1 MIDALKETDLI
12 IDKINSSF
20 ASHDLRIKNVYFIND
35 YKNNFFM
42 KLKLSFII
50 FKNNY
55 KNVYIVM
62 PNTLNLFIAKMSFS
76 KNKITLS
83 TYADKW
89 YTKILSFGMRKVK
102 HTIDNLTLDS
112 YLKLINKNYTHKEF
126 IKIIQL
132 PLIESTYKLV
142 DKNKF
147 KIGLSLTAGNKLKT
161 IDTKTWIKI
170 FNIIE
175 KLDHV
180 IFIFGLE
187 SEKKE
192 LNELNKVYDLNKLNI
207 ISLLGK
213 IPLKELPSTIS
224 KMNLYISSDTG
235 NSYIADSFNI
245 PLINFAGPCYMKEQ
259 RPIGKNVLIIES
271 NSPYAPFSFIFKAP
285 YSGNIDDLYTINEEQ
300 ERQIEKF
307 ILNNYKELQFFE

>member
-12 IDKINSSF
+12 IDQINSSF
-20 ASHDLRIKNVYFIND
+20 ACNDLRIKNIYFIND

-50 FKNNY
+50 FRNNY
-55 KNVYIVM
+55 ENVYIVM
-62 PNTLNLFIAKMSFS
+62 PNTLNLFLGKMSFS
-76 KNKITLS
+76 KNQVTLA

-89 YTKILSFGMRKVK
+89 YTKILSFGMKKVK
-102 HTIDNLTLDS
+102 HTTNNLTLDS

-132 PLIESTYKLV
+132 PLIESEYKSIN
-142 DKNKF
+142 KNNF
-147 KIGLSLTAGNKLKT
+147 NIGISLTAGNKLKT
-161 IDTKTWIKI
+161 IDTRTWIKI

-175 KLDHV
+175 KLNHS

-192 LNELNKVYDLNKLNI
+192 LNELNEIYDLSKLNI

-235 NSYIADSFNI
+235 NSYIADTFNI

-259 RPIGKNVLIIES
+259 RPIGKNVLIVES

-285 YSGNIDDLYTINEEQ
+285 YTGNMEDLYTINEAQ

-307 ILNNYKELQFFE
+307 ILKNYKEFQFFE